1 MSYKVGELRSQY
13 KQGQREAFV
22 YKINKGFYVE
32 LYRSD
37 LYVRTVEVFE
47 HSESYAENVAENWVL
62 RILN

>member
-1 MSYKVGELRSQY
+1 MSYKVGELVSQY
-13 KQGQREAFV
+13 QKGERESFV

-32 LYRSD
+32 LYRKD

-47 HSESYAENVAENWVL
+47 RSESYAEDVAENWVL